1 MSDILILT
9 GTALM
14 AVSLVLALAALART
28 EPPRGA
34 AIAFVFGVVE
44 TSSPYLSMCGMIDE
58 AGRESGQRK
67 TRKALQDFARC
78 VEKNEW
84 PGYEGVQS
92 ISLPRYAL
100 DVEC

>member
-34 AIAFVFGVVE
+34 AIAVVVGVAA
-44 TSSPYLSMCGMIDE
+44 LCAGAWIDPTPFRVQHLGL
-58 AGRESGQRK
+58 AWQRLLGGQIR
-67 TRKALQDFARC
+67 L
-78 VEKNEW
+78 
-84 PGYEGVQS
+84 
-92 ISLPRYAL
+92 
-100 DVEC
+100 